1 MHVNGRPVRQLAVQ
15 AAVRTNHLRVVE
27 IAAVVLAPIGAVS
40 NIRIGHIRRSH
51 ADKISCEKDKRE
63 TFTPM
68 LALRSSPQ
76 PE

>member
-1 MHVNGRPVRQLAVQ
+1 VQ
-15 AAVRTNHLRVVE
+15 ATVRADYTRVVE
-27 IAAVVLAPIGAVS
+27 IATALLAPIGAVS